1 MTPEV
6 PLNDDDASAEDDA
19 PGAGFAPVPDPELMV
34 LGDSHAM
41 ALKAGCE
48 EQGLAA
54 DLRSLAGNIWHSGQ
68 ISFHPTV
75 GLSMKG
81 RVQKDRL
88 DAAKARHAPRG
99 LIRPD
104 LPLIV
109 SAGFHVGRLVPP
121 FGTRGHVTD
130 ADGFAAD
137 EDGLFVS
144 SGFLRAYV
152 QHHRGHH
159 IYTLK
164 RIARRAPSVIVAP
177 PPVYAG
183 INHRA
188 FIDTILGL
196 LRTNG
201 LTVYDPRD
209 DFAHLG
215 QTLPADY
222 LAPDGVHGNARYG
235 SEVIGALM
243 SRGLIRRRAG

>member
-1 MTPEV
+1 M
-6 PLNDDDASAEDDA
+6 
-19 PGAGFAPVPDPELMV
+19 
-34 LGDSHAM
+34 
-41 ALKAGCE
+41 
-48 EQGLAA
+48 
-54 DLRSLAGNIWHSGQ
+54 
-68 ISFHPTV
+68 
-75 GLSMKG
+75 
-81 RVQKDRL
+81 QKDRL
-88 DAAKARHAPRG
+88 DAARARHAPRG

-109 SAGFHVGRLVPP
+109 SAGFHIGRLVPP

-152 QHHRGHH
+152 QHHRGQH

-164 RIARRAPSVIVAP
+164 RIARRAPTVIVPP

-183 INHRA
+183 INHEA
-188 FIDTILGL
+188 FIDTIIGL
-196 LRTNG
+196 MLAGG

-215 QTLPADY
+215 HTLPPDY
-222 LAPDGVHGNARYG
+222 LAADGVHGNARYG
-235 SEVIGALM
+235 SGGDRRDVVAGNDPAQGRLKRPAKGGATMRSLVIGATGGIGGAVTARLGDRGEVLTL
-243 SRGLIRRRAG
+243 SRRDGLE

>member
-1 MTPEV
+1 MTPDAPHADEA
-6 PLNDDDASAEDDA
+6 ASAEDDA
-19 PGAGFAPVPDPELMV
+19 PGAGFAPVPNPDFLV

-41 ALKAGCE
+41 ALKAGCDA
-48 EQGLAA
+48 QGLAA
-54 DLRSLAGNIWHSGQ
+54 DLLSLSGNIWHSGL
-68 ISFHPTV
+68 ISFHPTS
-75 GLSMKG
+75 GLTLKG

-88 DAAKARHAPRG
+88 DAARARHAPRG
-99 LIRPD
+99 LVRPD
-104 LPLIV
+104 LPLIL
-109 SAGFHVGRLVPP
+109 SAGFHIGRLVPP

-130 ADGFAAD
+130 AEGFAAD

-144 SGFLRAYV
+144 SGFLRGYV
-152 QHHRGHH
+152 QHHRGQH

-164 RIARRAPSVIVAP
+164 RIARRAPAVIVAP

-183 INHRA
+183 INHKA
-188 FIDTILGL
+188 FIDTIIGL
-196 LRTNG
+196 MRAGG

-215 QTLPADY
+215 HTLPADY